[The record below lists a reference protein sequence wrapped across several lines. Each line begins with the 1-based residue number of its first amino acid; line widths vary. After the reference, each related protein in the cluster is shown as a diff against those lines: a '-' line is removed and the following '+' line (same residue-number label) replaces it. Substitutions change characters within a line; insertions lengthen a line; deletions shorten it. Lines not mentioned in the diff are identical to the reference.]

1 MKKNRR
7 SEFIDDPE
15 NLKRILT
22 EITPNDPPL
31 RPGGDV
37 PVSEL
42 DVFKL
47 LEKDDCGFCGR
58 WRFPV
63 NL

>member
-15 NLKRILT
+15 NLKRNLT
-22 EITPNDPPL
+22 EMTPNDPPL

-47 LEKDDCGFCGR
+47 LEKDD
-58 WRFPV
+58 
-63 NL
+63 